1 MGRNFSQYALKSF
14 FDIKLVQVKKEKKR
28 WKGRERETAKA
39 GKKKKKR
46 GRVIRKI

>member
-14 FDIKLVQVKKEKKR
+14 FDIKLVQVKKEKKE
-28 WKGRERETAKA
+28 RERERQQKLR
-39 GKKKKKR
+39 KKKKKM